1 MARTAAR
8 KPKSLSKPAGFA
20 EEAQPFLHEDIMRG
34 VPAKRVQELID
45 KGVLAEKTVYRVIPE
60 RTFKRRLANREALKI
75 SEGDAIARM
84 VRITEEAE
92 QIFGDPRHP
101 YTKALLDSAPD
112 IHKLMQ
118 LPDAPPGEIPDPHT
132 KFLGCRYA
140 GRCVRA
146 QEKCV
151 QIDPGPTDENGRTYF
166 CHFPHGVLQPEPA
179 TQTS

>member
-92 QIFGDPRHP
+92 QIFGD
-101 YTKALLDSAPD
+101 KAFARDWLVLPNPVLKQRVPIELAETDAGTREVEGA
-112 IHKLMQ
+112 LM
-118 LPDAPPGEIPDPHT
+118 
-132 KFLGCRYA
+132 
-140 GRCVRA
+140 
-146 QEKCV
+146 
-151 QIDPGPTDENGRTYF
+151 
-166 CHFPHGVLQPEPA
+166 HFAYGDYL
-179 TQTS
+179 

>member
-20 EEAQPFLHEDIMRG
+20 EEAQPFLHEDIVRG

-92 QIFGDPRHP
+92 QIFGD
-101 YTKALLDSAPD
+101 KAFARDWLVLPNPVLKQRVPIELAETDAGAREVEGA
-112 IHKLMQ
+112 LM
-118 LPDAPPGEIPDPHT
+118 
-132 KFLGCRYA
+132 
-140 GRCVRA
+140 
-146 QEKCV
+146 
-151 QIDPGPTDENGRTYF
+151 
-166 CHFPHGVLQPEPA
+166 HFAYGDYL
-179 TQTS
+179 

>member
-8 KPKSLSKPAGFA
+8 KPKSLSKSAGFA
-20 EEAQPFLHEDIMRG
+20 EEAQPFLHEDIVRG

-92 QIFGDPRHP
+92 QIFGD
-101 YTKALLDSAPD
+101 KAFARDWLVLPNPVLKQRVPIELAETDAGTREVEGA
-112 IHKLMQ
+112 LM
-118 LPDAPPGEIPDPHT
+118 
-132 KFLGCRYA
+132 
-140 GRCVRA
+140 
-146 QEKCV
+146 
-151 QIDPGPTDENGRTYF
+151 
-166 CHFPHGVLQPEPA
+166 HFAYGDYL
-179 TQTS
+179 

>member
-8 KPKSLSKPAGFA
+8 KAKSLSKPAGFA
-20 EEAQPFLHEDIMRG
+20 EEAQPFLHEDIVRG

-92 QIFGDPRHP
+92 QIFGD
-101 YTKALLDSAPD
+101 KAFARDWLVLPNPVLKQRVPIELAETDAGTREVEGA
-112 IHKLMQ
+112 LM
-118 LPDAPPGEIPDPHT
+118 
-132 KFLGCRYA
+132 
-140 GRCVRA
+140 
-146 QEKCV
+146 
-151 QIDPGPTDENGRTYF
+151 
-166 CHFPHGVLQPEPA
+166 HFAYGDYL
-179 TQTS
+179 

>member
-8 KPKSLSKPAGFA
+8 KLKSVAKPAGFA
-20 EEAQPFLHEDIMRG
+20 EEAQPFLHEDIVRG

-92 QIFGDPRHP
+92 QIFGD
-101 YTKALLDSAPD
+101 KAFARDWLVLPNPVLKQRVPIELAETDAGTREVEGA
-112 IHKLMQ
+112 LM
-118 LPDAPPGEIPDPHT
+118 
-132 KFLGCRYA
+132 
-140 GRCVRA
+140 
-146 QEKCV
+146 
-151 QIDPGPTDENGRTYF
+151 
-166 CHFPHGVLQPEPA
+166 HFAYGDYL
-179 TQTS
+179 